1 MTLSF
6 PQGVFVAGTD
16 TGIGKTLTAAVL
28 TAGLAAEYWKPIQCG
43 LDGGTDRSWVVRKTA
58 LPENRFHP
66 EAYLLKHPLSPH
78 AAARLEGIHIN
89 LDTINAPGPSDG
101 RRLIVEGAGGLLV
114 PLNDRY
120 YMTDLIKK
128 LGFPVI
134 LAARSGLGTLN
145 HTLLSLRELERN
157 RIEVLGVVL
166 NGPRNPSNREAIEQ
180 FGRVRVL
187 AEIGP
192 LAEIDSPTLQK
203 IFKEQFMERWR
214 DG

>member
-1 MTLSF
+1 MTTSSPKGL
-6 PQGVFVAGTD
+6 FVTGTD
-16 TGIGKTLTAAVL
+16 TGIGKTVTAAVL
-28 TAGLAAEYWKPIQCG
+28 TAGLKAEYWKPIQCG
-43 LDGGTDRSWVVRKTA
+43 LDEGTDRNWVVRKTA

-78 AAARLEGIHIN
+78 AAARLEGIHID
-89 LDTINAPGPSDG
+89 LASIKAPRPLQG

-114 PLNDRY
+114 PLNDQY
-120 YMTDLIKK
+120 TMIDLIKK

-134 LAARSGLGTLN
+134 LTAGSGLGTIN

-166 NGPRNPSNREAIEQ
+166 NGPRNPSNRDAIEH

-187 AEIGP
+187 AEIAP
-192 LAEIDSPTLQK
+192 LSEINFSTLQK
-203 IFKEQFMERWR
+203 TFSEQFF
-214 DG
+214 

>member
-1 MTLSF
+1 MNLSF
-6 PQGVFVAGTD
+6 PRSVFVAGTD
-16 TGIGKTLTAAVL
+16 TGIGKTLTSAVL
-28 TAGLAAEYWKPIQCG
+28 TAGLEAEYWKPVQCG
-43 LDGGTDRSWVVRKTA
+43 LDEGTDRSWVFRKTV

-78 AAARLEGIHIN
+78 AAARLEGIHID
-89 LDTINAPGPSDG
+89 LARINAPHPSDG

-114 PLNDRY
+114 PLNDQH
-120 YMTDLIKK
+120 YMIDLIRK

-134 LAARSGLGTLN
+134 LTAGSGLGTIN

-166 NGPRNPSNREAIEQ
+166 NGPHNPSNREAIEQ

-187 AEIGP
+187 AEIAP
-192 LAEIDSPTLQK
+192 LSQIDSPTLQN
-203 IFKEQFMERWR
+203 IFDEQFLERWR

>member
-6 PQGVFVAGTD
+6 PQSVFVAGTD

-28 TAGLAAEYWKPIQCG
+28 TVGLKAEYWKPIQCG
-43 LDGGTDRSWVVRKTA
+43 LDEGTDRSWVARNTA

-78 AAARLEGIHIN
+78 AAARLERIHIDLN
-89 LDTINAPGPSDG
+89 RIIAPDPSDG

-114 PLNDRY
+114 PLNNQD

-134 LAARSGLGTLN
+134 LTARSGLGTLN

-166 NGPRNPSNREAIEQ
+166 NGPYNPSNREAIEQ

-192 LAEIDSPTLQK
+192 LAEIDCLALQK
-203 IFKEQFMERWR
+203 IFNEQFIDRWC

>member
-1 MTLSF
+1 MTLLF
-6 PQGVFVAGTD
+6 PQSVFVTGTD

-28 TAGLAAEYWKPIQCG
+28 TAGLSAEYWKPIQCG
-43 LDGGTDRSWVVRKTA
+43 FDGGTDRSWVFQKTA
-58 LPENRFHP
+58 LPENHFHP
-66 EAYLLKHPLSPH
+66 ETYLLKHPLSPH
-78 AAARLEGIHIN
+78 AAARLEGVRID
-89 LDTINAPGPSDG
+89 LDRINAPHPSGG

-114 PLNDRY
+114 PLNERHT
-120 YMTDLIKK
+120 MIDLIKK

-134 LAARSGLGTLN
+134 LTARSGLGTIN

-166 NGPRNPSNREAIEQ
+166 NGLSNPPNREAIEQ

-192 LAEIDSPTLQK
+192 LSKIDFPTLNK
-203 IFKEQFMERWR
+203 IFNEQFFERWR

>member
-6 PQGVFVAGTD
+6 PQSVFVTGTD
-16 TGIGKTLTAAVL
+16 TGIGKTLTASVL
-28 TAGLAAEYWKPIQCG
+28 TAGLTAEYWKPIQCG
-43 LDGGTDRSWVVRKTA
+43 LDGGTDRSWVFQKTA
-58 LPENRFHP
+58 LPENHFHP
-66 EAYLLKHPLSPH
+66 ETYLLKHPLSPH
-78 AAARLEGIHIN
+78 AAARLEDVRID
-89 LDTINAPGPSDG
+89 LERINAPHPSGG

-114 PLNDRY
+114 PLNERHT
-120 YMTDLIKK
+120 MIDLIKK
-128 LGFPVI
+128 LGFSVI
-134 LAARSGLGTLN
+134 LTARSGLGTIN

-166 NGPRNPSNREAIEQ
+166 NGPPNPSNREAIEQ

-192 LAEIDSPTLQK
+192 LSKIDFPTLNK
-203 IFKEQFMERWR
+203 IFNEQFFKRWR

>member
-1 MTLSF
+1 MTGSF

-16 TGIGKTLTAAVL
+16 TGIGKTVTAAVL
-28 TAGLAAEYWKPIQCG
+28 TAGLKAEYWKPIQCG
-43 LDGGTDRSWVVRKTA
+43 IEEGTDRSWVVQKTA
-58 LPENRFHP
+58 LPEEYFHP
-66 EAYLLKHPLSPH
+66 ETYLLKHPLSPH
-78 AAARLEGIHIN
+78 AAARLEGIRID
-89 LDTINAPGPSDG
+89 LDRINAPGPSDA

-120 YMTDLIKK
+120 FMIDLIKK

-134 LAARSGLGTLN
+134 LTAGSGLGTIN

-166 NGPRNPSNREAIEQ
+166 NGPYNPSNREAIEQ
-180 FGRVRVL
+180 FGRIRVL
-187 AEIGP
+187 AAIGP
-192 LAEIDSPTLQK
+192 LADIDFPTLQE
-203 IFKEQFMERWR
+203 IFNEQFPGRWR